1 MFVNN
6 LKDIDETVNNYFVNV
21 GAQAEQN
28 ISKNLIIKPD
38 KFLKNRNQFNFQIA
52 TFWVLLTTLK
62 IELLVLRESLLIW
75 INPHTLM

>member
-21 GAQAEQN
+21 GGQTEQN

-38 KFLKNRNQFNFQIA
+38 KFLKNRNQFNFKIA
-52 TFWVLLTTLK
+52 TF
-62 IELLVLRESLLIW
+62 
-75 INPHTLM
+75 